1 MLPGAG
7 RQQRVLPILLLMLKP
22 LIVPYPLSQ
31 LWEVSSGELLL
42 SVLFDVGIMA
52 VTLDLSE
59 YHMFCGGM
67 DGSIFQ
73 VDLCAWVSVWGC
85 RSAGC
90 CSEPPSPP
98 CWDWCDQGVG
108 GSGFPRVSST
118 PSRHSYEP
126 AGFSLPQVKPLSPFL
141 PSFLQPVQ
149 RDRTFQTERENG
161 KIFKGHR

>member
-1 MLPGAG
+1 MELPGKLLPRGHEEADPGLCYGSALTQFPHPQQGGAPGRAGSWGGAG
-7 RQQRVLPILLLMLKP
+7 RQQRVPPILPLTLKP
-22 LIVPYPLSQ
+22 LIVLYPLTQ

-98 CWDWCDQGVG
+98 RRDWCDRGVG
-108 GSGFPRVSST
+108 GSGFPRVT
-118 PSRHSYEP
+118 VTR
-126 AGFSLPQVKPLSPFL
+126 
-141 PSFLQPVQ
+141 
-149 RDRTFQTERENG
+149 
-161 KIFKGHR
+161 